1 MLEQYLAERSRRR
14 KRAAEYS
21 LSLSSSQGKL
31 AVDLGIKKDRA
42 RGRKNNSGQRKKKII
57 THKKSIK
64 KIKRLKANL
73 KLAKVV
79 LQLGVIV
86 YKDVLPVV
94 GALAVSSGEML
105 KEKVVPAIKQLG
117 HSAKHRAG
125 RMADY
130 TIQTLHAYAPLVKET
145 LKTTLNTVVGGVKQV
160 GRGVTAAAKEFKKRY
175 SSALGRLRERRA
187 REKQESLSELEEII
201 RTTREKHQT
210 RGLQRIIPR

>member
-1 MLEQYLAERSRRR
+1 MCVAFLQRIIHRYEKQVNFREMTALSRKVWLLLLACLFRTCLAQFNSEDEVSEELLLQQPNPKSEKVSSMLEQYLAERSRRR

-42 RGRKNNSGQRKKKII
+42 IGRKNNSGQRKKKII
-57 THKKSIK
+57 THKKSTK

-94 GALAVSSGEML
+94 GALAISSGEML

-117 HSAKHRAG
+117 HSAKRRAG

-130 TIQTLHAYAPLVKET
+130 TIQVIIFLTIIVI
-145 LKTTLNTVVGGVKQV
+145 V
-160 GRGVTAAAKEFKKRY
+160 
-175 SSALGRLRERRA
+175 
-187 REKQESLSELEEII
+187 LS
-201 RTTREKHQT
+201 KHV
-210 RGLQRIIPR
+210 